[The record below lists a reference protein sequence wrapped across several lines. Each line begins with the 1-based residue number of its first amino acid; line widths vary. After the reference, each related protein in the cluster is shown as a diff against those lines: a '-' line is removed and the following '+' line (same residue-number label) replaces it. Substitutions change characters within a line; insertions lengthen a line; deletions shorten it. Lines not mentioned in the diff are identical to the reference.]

1 MISSPHAT
9 AIGYHGC
16 EKQIGLD
23 IISGKKKIGFSKND
37 YDWLGHGAYF
47 WENNYDRANQWA
59 IQQKKLKKLSDPFV
73 IGAVISLGH
82 CLDLMSGDF
91 LKLLGDQ
98 YKLISDYFER
108 TGKILPENSLPSSS
122 GEMLLRPLD
131 CMIIE
136 SLHALN
142 VEQNNPEFSTARGVF
157 FEGGPLFPGSS
168 FTKQNHIQI
177 CVRSHSSILG
187 YFIPQ
192 HID

>member
-16 EKQIGLD
+16 EKQVGLD
-23 IISGKKKIGFSKND
+23 IVSGKKKIEFSKND

-47 WENNYDRANQWA
+47 WENNLDRASQWA
-59 IQQKKLKKLSDPFV
+59 IQQKKRRRLKEPFV

-82 CLDLMSGDF
+82 CLDLMSGDS
-91 LKLLGDQ
+91 LKLLANQ
-98 YKLISDYFER
+98 YKIISEYFER
-108 TGKILPENSLPSSS
+108 AGKALPENSLRSAS

-142 VEQNNPEFSTARGVF
+142 KEQGIQEFSTARGVF

-177 CVRSHSSILG
+177 CVRKHSSILG

-192 HID
+192 

>member
-16 EKQIGLD
+16 ERQIGLD
-23 IISGKKKIGFSKND
+23 IVAGNKKIIFSKND
-37 YDWLGHGAYF
+37 YDWLGNGAYF
-47 WENNYDRANQWA
+47 WENNLDRAKQWA
-59 IQQKKLKKLSDPFV
+59 NQQKKQGKISEPFV

-82 CLDLMSGDF
+82 CLDLMSGDY
-91 LKLLGDQ
+91 LRLLSEQ
-98 YKLISDYFER
+98 FKIVKDYFDR
-108 TGKILPENSLPSSS
+108 TNKILPQNNTPSRS

-131 CMIIE
+131 CMVIE

-142 VEQNNPEFSTARGVF
+142 SKQGTPEFSTVRGVF

-168 FTKQNHIQI
+168 FTKQNHIQV
-177 CVRSHSSILG
+177 CVRNHESILG

-192 HID
+192 

>member
-16 EKQIGLD
+16 EKRIGLD
-23 IISGKKKIGFSKND
+23 IVAGVAKINFSTND
-37 YDWLGHGAYF
+37 YDWLGNGAYF
-47 WENNYDRANQWA
+47 WENNLDRAKQWSS
-59 IQQKKLKKLSDPFV
+59 QQKRRNKINEPFV

-82 CLDLMSGDF
+82 CLDLMSGGYLNLLSEQF
-91 LKLLGDQ
+91 KLVNEFFDRNELV
-98 YKLISDYFER
+98 
-108 TGKILPENSLPSSS
+108 LPTNSTPGRS

-131 CMIIE
+131 CLVIE

-142 VEQNNPEFSTARGVF
+142 KEQHTPEFSTVRGVF
-157 FEGGPLFPGSS
+157 YEGGPLFPGSS

-177 CVRSHSSILG
+177 CVRNHASILG

-192 HID
+192 